1 MSDRNSI
8 VATFANFKGGTGKTT
23 TTALTAY
30 NLAKMGKKVLVIDFD
45 AQANLTDLYLKTK
58 SLDENVDVI
67 KIERGLM
74 GAIVDDI
81 PLQDVIINI
90 RENLD
95 LVGNAVDFG
104 FYPRYLE
111 RNLDSELDKVSF
123 FRNKIE
129 PLKDQYDF
137 IFIDVPPTLSLQNDT
152 AFYACD
158 EIIVVL
164 QTQER
169 ALNGAEVFIEYLQTT
184 LIDEFDSN
192 VDIAGILPVLSK
204 KGGAVDERI
213 LEIIEEDF
221 GSQNIFNE
229 KIHTMERLKRMD
241 MTGITDNES
250 DIHDQRVH
258 EKFTSIAKEL
268 LSRLN
273 NKG

>member
-90 RENLD
+90 RKNLD